1 MHQRSQV
8 PSLWR
13 VKSSQSNG
21 LSDDVVDYLRSEA
34 HATTKSQIRDHLRQ
48 RPNLAGL
55 AREDQVRLDSKLSRV
70 LRRLVADGQL
80 VHPARGVYQV
90 PDNDAV
96 AAASKPEPEPVAP
109 VPAAVIAQEL
119 KTARRVTRV
128 TARQPVPVVVEAEP
142 EVEPEPIVEAIVA
155 KPDPEPE
162 LAPVILVLPSPRIA
176 GDTVPVVNG
185 PVVNGPVVN
194 GPVVN
199 GPKDAKSSPR
209 HKRSTKQ
216 RRRMSKPMSAA
227 ILVIAP
233 IVWLAIGLMTII
245 FAGVLIAGIVFW
257 VATAVLVWLA
267 SRAIPPWTRPEPHYV
282 SEPVFA
288 ADFLEQTSGTMPQ
301 VAQDRVSALA
311 RN

>member
-1 MHQRSQV
+1 MHPRSQV
-8 PSLWR
+8 PSLWG
-13 VKSSQSNG
+13 VKSSQLNG
-21 LSDDVVDYLRSEA
+21 LSDDSNALSHDVVDYLRSEVQ
-34 HATTKSQIRDHLRQ
+34 ATTKSQICDHLRQ
-48 RPNLAGL
+48 RPNMEGM

-90 PDNDAV
+90 LGNDAV
-96 AAASKPEPEPVAP
+96 AASELVADPVAP
-109 VPAAVIAQEL
+109 VAPEVIAQEL

-128 TARQPVPVVVEAEP
+128 TARQPVSVVVEAEP
-142 EVEPEPIVEAIVA
+142 EVEPEPEPIVEAIVA

-162 LAPVILVLPSPRIA
+162 LAPVISVLPSQRIA

-185 PVVNGPVVN
+185 PVVNGL
-194 GPVVN
+194 
-199 GPKDAKSSPR
+199 KDSKSSRR
-209 HKRSTKQ
+209 HNRSTKQ
-216 RRRMSKPMSAA
+216 RRRMSKPMSAV

-233 IVWLAIGLMTII
+233 IAWLAIGLMTMI

-282 SEPVFA
+282 SETVFA
-288 ADFLEQTSGTMPQ
+288 ADFLEQTSGTMSE